1 MAKLGKALMSL
12 FLDKKA
18 RAALEAKSAA
28 AKAAAQQASHQPPLE
43 PIFPANEPPPLA
55 PTREEIHARLSDAQ
69 DRLSGRVGAPDRRQ
83 LINDALK
90 VRADKAKM
98 LEDLP
103 EEQRRRL
110 QALAMASFMKARPGG

>member
-18 RAALEAKSAA
+18 RDALEAKAA
-28 AKAAAQQASHQPPLE
+28 RPQRPPQVPNTAPIAPPQAQAAHPSREEIYDRLEQAQQASTQRSATP
-43 PIFPANEPPPLA
+43 
-55 PTREEIHARLSDAQ
+55 
-69 DRLSGRVGAPDRRQ
+69 GRKQ
-83 LINDALK
+83 LIQDALK
-90 VRADKAKM
+90 VRANKAKM

-110 QALAMASFMKARPGG
+110 KAMAMMSFMKARPGD